1 MENKKAENILMELDH
16 VGKLRGGKRVLR
28 EVSFPIRAGRII
40 GVAGDNGL
48 GKTTLLELMAGILQ
62 PDEGTIR
69 RGCGRISYVT
79 VKEDFY
85 SWMKVKDALI
95 FYRDYYENFDLQRA
109 KTLLKESGISEKDR
123 IAALSRGQQE
133 RLFLILAVSQ
143 EAEVYLMDEPLSGV
157 DPYFKKDFRRFLLQN
172 LPEDAAVVM
181 ATHLLREMEQ
191 LFDEAVF
198 VMKSGV
204 QFLRTDEIRE
214 TYGTSIEQYYLEV
227 RKHER

>member
-1 MENKKAENILMELDH
+1 MENKKTERSLMELDH

-62 PDEGTIR
+62 PDEGTIKR
-69 RGCGRISYVT
+69 ECERISYVT
-79 VKEDFY
+79 TREDFY
-85 SWMKVKDALI
+85 HWMKVKDALI
-95 FYRDYYENFDLQRA
+95 FYRDYYENFDFQRA
-109 KTLLKESGISEKDR
+109 GKLLKESGISEKDR

-143 EAEVYLMDEPLSGV
+143 EADVYLMDEPLSGV
-157 DPYFKKDFRRFLLQN
+157 DPYFKKDIRRFLLQN
-172 LPEDAAVVM
+172 LPEDAAIVM

-191 LFDEAVF
+191 LFDEVIF
-198 VMKSGV
+198 VMKSGI

-214 TYGTSIEQYYLEV
+214 NYGKSVEQYYLEV